1 MDIIETRG
9 LTKQYGDVVAIKD
22 LSLQVKKGE
31 IFSLLGPNGAGKTT
45 IIKAL
50 LGLIVPTSGQTF
62 IMGHNVQEEGK
73 LARKYVG
80 YLPEV
85 VSFYDNLTA
94 LQTLSFYAELQGGN
108 VQENQG
114 LLREVGLGDHATRK
128 VGGYSKGMTQR
139 LGIAQAMIGKPP
151 VLILDEPTSGLDP
164 RGAWEIRKKI
174 RELNREGI
182 TIFLS
187 SHILSEVQEVSHR
200 VGILHHG
207 TLMALDT
214 VEKLSK
220 KLDLQPKLQIELQE
234 VKSNIVSHIKKIKG
248 VRDAK
253 IRDNLLEV
261 QCDPRV
267 KAQIITALEEIEVG
281 ITNFTTV
288 EPSLEEVFLKYTEE

>member
-1 MDIIETRG
+1 MDIIETRE

-50 LGLIVPTSGQTF
+50 LGLIVPTRGQTF
-62 IMGHNVQEEGK
+62 IMNHNVQVEGK

-94 LQTLSFYAELQGGN
+94 LQTLSFYAELKGEN
-108 VQENQG
+108 VQESQELLSELG
-114 LLREVGLGDHATRK
+114 LEDHATRK
-128 VGGYSKGMTQR
+128 VGGYSKGMAQR

-267 KAQIITALEEIEVG
+267 KAQIITALEEMEVG

>member
-1 MDIIETRG
+1 MNVIETRE
-9 LTKQYGDVVAIKD
+9 LTKQYGDVIAVKD
-22 LSLQVKKGE
+22 LSLQIKKGE

-50 LGLIVPTSGQTF
+50 LGLIVPTRGKTF
-62 IMGHNVQEEGK
+62 IMDHNVQKEGK
-73 LARKYVG
+73 IARKYVG

-85 VSFYDNLTA
+85 VSFYDNLNA
-94 LQTLSFYAELQGGN
+94 LQTLSFYAELQGAN
-108 VQENQG
+108 IQESQK
-114 LLREVGLGDHATRK
+114 LLEELGLGNHATRK
-128 VGGYSKGMTQR
+128 VGGYSKGMVQR

-174 RELNREGI
+174 RELNKEGI

-207 TLMALDT
+207 SLMALDT
-214 VEKLSK
+214 VDKLSK
-220 KLDLQPKLQIELQE
+220 KLDLQPKLQIELKE
-234 VKSNIVSHIKKIKG
+234 VKENIVSHIKKIKG

-253 IRDNLLEV
+253 IKDNFLEV
-261 QCDPRV
+261 QCDPGV
-267 KAQIITALEEIEVG
+267 KAQIITALEDNEVG

>member
-1 MDIIETRG
+1 MNVIETRE
-9 LTKQYGDVVAIKD
+9 LTKQYGDVLAVKD

-50 LGLIVPTSGQTF
+50 LGIIVPTRGKTF
-62 IMGHNVQEEGK
+62 IMNHNVQEKGK
-73 LARKYVG
+73 VARKYVG

-94 LQTLSFYAELQGGN
+94 LQTLSFYAELQGAN
-108 VQENQG
+108 KQESQE
-114 LLREVGLGDHATRK
+114 LLNELGLGDHATRK
-128 VGGYSKGMTQR
+128 VGGYSKGMVQR
-139 LGIAQAMIGKPP
+139 LGIAQAIIGKPP

-174 RELNREGI
+174 RELNKEGT

-207 TLMALDT
+207 ALMALDT
-214 VEKLSK
+214 VDKLSK
-220 KLDLQPKLQIELQE
+220 KLDLQPKIQIELQ
-234 VKSNIVSHIKKIKG
+234 KAPKNIISYIKKIKG

-253 IRDNLLEV
+253 IKDNILEV
-261 QCDPRV
+261 QCDHTV
-267 KAQIITALEEIEVG
+267 KAQIITALEDKEVG